1 MSNSQ
6 IIALLIALL
15 FVYQLRVTKII
26 CFAEEYDN
34 NQLILQC
41 LLIWLIPLFGALIC
55 HFVLRSSRVP
65 IEHGNTDFV
74 QQSPNGDM
82 SQSDGATH

>member
-6 IIALLIALL
+6 IIALIFALL

-34 NQLILQC
+34 NQLVLQC

-55 HFVLRSSRVP
+55 QLMLRSSRIP
-65 IEHGNTDFV
+65 STPANTDFV
-74 QQSPNGDM
+74 PQPPNGDM
-82 SQSDGATH
+82 T